1 MRAEDLSL
9 EEKIGQMLMVGMD
22 IDHPA
27 ECIEDLIIKHKI
39 GGVLLYKK
47 NYKSYEEMVELIQ
60 YIKTINKKVNKI
72 PLFIAIDQ
80 EGGRVNRLPSDFC
93 NLPAAYLLAQ
103 APDAE
108 QLVKNAATIT
118 GKILRHS
125 GFNLNFA
132 PDMDIKRFSD
142 NHAIGDRAYSENKD
156 IVAKLG
162 IKSMKGLQEQKIVPV
177 IKHFPG
183 HGATKVDSHFLLP
196 IINKSIEELKKED
209 MEPFKQAILN
219 GADSILVSH
228 LLIKGVTGNV
238 PASMCKEMIQT
249 LRENLKFNGLI
260 VTDDMR
266 MKAVSML
273 YGKNRAIQKAFLAGN
288 DIIVFKYRK
297 KDEVY
302 QKLIQLAKK
311 EELRGQI
318 NASVERII
326 KTKQKYEI
334 TDEVLNADL
343 SLEKI
348 NKEILQIKESIKNN
362 GHS

>member
-1 MRAEDLSL
+1 MKVEDLSL

-27 ECIEDLIIKHKI
+27 ECIEDLLIQHKI

-47 NYKSYEEMVELIQ
+47 NYKTYEEMVELIQ
-60 YIKTINKKVNKI
+60 YIKTINKKVSKI

-80 EGGRVNRLPSDFC
+80 EGGRVNRLPNEFC
-93 NLPAAYLLAQ
+93 NLPAAYTLAKKKN
-103 APDAE
+103 AE
-108 QLVKNAATIT
+108 QLVKKAATIT
-118 GKILRHS
+118 GKILKNS

-142 NHAIGDRAYSENKD
+142 NHAIGDRAYGENKD

-162 IKSMKGLQEQKIVPV
+162 IQSMKGLQEQKIVPV

-249 LRENLKFNGLI
+249 LRENLNFKGLI

-266 MKAVSML
+266 MKAVSVL
-273 YGKNRAIQKAFLAGN
+273 YGKNRAIQKAFFAGN
-288 DIIVFKYRK
+288 DIVVFKYREQ
-297 KDEVY
+297 DRVY
-302 QKLIQLAKK
+302 QNLINMAKK
-311 EELRGQI
+311 QELEEQI
-318 NASVERII
+318 NASVNRII
-326 KTKQKYEI
+326 KIKQKYEI
-334 TDEVLNADL
+334 TDDDVMADL
-343 SLEKI
+343 PVDEI
-348 NKEILQIKESIKNN
+348 NKEIMQIKEAN
-362 GHS
+362 